1 MADLTAPATPAKIEN
16 TGVLGGKCIKFSKE
30 TFLGRTR
37 IKVSLEMR
45 FFISNLIH

>member
-16 TGVLGGKCIKFSKE
+16 TRGTRGGKCIKFSKE

-45 FFISNLIH
+45 FFI